1 MFPLNDTEPNRYSW
15 FPFMT
20 ISLIAINTFIEIAKP
35 LYLPAN
41 MTLWQ
46 TWQSMM
52 RFYFR
57 PRYWLRTVKKLRSR
71 EDLFRMFKG
80 LRMALG
86 FVQ

>member
-35 LYLPAN
+35 LYLPDN

-46 TWQSMM
+46 ILGIHDA
-52 RFYFR
+52 F
-57 PRYWLRTVKKLRSR
+57 
-71 EDLFRMFKG
+71 LFHAEVDPCG
-80 LRMALG
+80 
-86 FVQ
+86 